1 MIPQELLRAGHL
13 DEAIAALG
21 SELREQPSDT
31 QRRMFLFELLC
42 FAGNYD
48 RAAKQLSILADSGP
62 EVGKLTTYLGAV
74 LQAEQTRQ
82 SMAASGEMDTLT
94 VDSGPGSWNDVP
106 FSHLEDA
113 DPRQCSYFEFIGYS
127 QYHRIPISEVLSV
140 EMDAPAR
147 LRDLIWCPA
156 RISFR
161 QRPDE
166 TIEALIPA
174 LTAGACQHADPLVRL
189 GRVTLWEDRDGVS
202 VPRGQR
208 LFQTNNT
215 DWPVLE
221 LRNLRL
227 GAVQQQDQ
235 PQMDLM

>member
-1 MIPQELLRAGHL
+1 MHKEAVGSYLHAITN
-13 DEAIAALG
+13 DEFAPAAVYNNIG
-21 SELREQPSDT
+21 FS
-31 QRRMFLFELLC
+31 
-42 FAGNYD
+42 Y
-48 RAAKQLSILADSGP
+48 LSVS
-62 EVGKLTTYLGAV
+62 
-74 LQAEQTRQ
+74 Q
-82 SMAASGEMDTLT
+82 
-94 VDSGPGSWNDVP
+94 
-106 FSHLEDA
+106 LEDA

-140 EMDAPAR
+140 DMDAPAR

-174 LTAGACQHADPLVRL
+174 LTAGASQHADPLVRL

-208 LFQTNNT
+208 LFQTDNT

-235 PQMDLM
+235 PQLDVM